1 MSKSLF
7 NMNVT
12 YIYIME
18 KQEYQE
24 LKDAEKKEDDIP
36 DIDADSMYYLT
47 NCCCQIN
54 WHHICCSFNCLELLF

>member
-1 MSKSLF
+1 
-7 NMNVT
+7 
-12 YIYIME
+12 ME

-24 LKDAEKKEDDIP
+24 LKDEEKKEDDIP